1 MSDLLKSLD
10 EKRKSALAQAREIA
24 ERAAAGEE
32 RAEDEEAYKRA
43 NADFDRYTAQMRDE
57 AKRASEDAEIAE
69 AMEAAFRKAGV
80 RELGNEKQ
88 EERKNESQWLADVR
102 SAISEQRTAKGGGS
116 QTLPDMRRLREVRA
130 LMAPET
136 RATIDTT
143 VAAETIPTTLV
154 ESLFRKLFDD
164 STIMSAGVHI
174 LRTASGEA
182 LKFPRLASLG
192 ALAQASSRVAEKG
205 QIQKSEPTFDSVT
218 LNAFKYGQIS
228 QSDREAI
235 QDSVI
240 DIEGLLG
247 EVLGRNMANYLGYD
261 LTLGTGTGQPRG
273 VVTVASSGSNVVTSG
288 TGVTGKIASADELL
302 DIIWKLKP
310 AYRRNGKFL
319 MNDATVLNLR
329 KFKINNEA
337 NNYAFQPGDASGK
350 PDTLMGYPLLTD
362 PNIAAQA
369 LNAVSIVFG
378 DMSLYY
384 VRMVADVR
392 VEWSTEYAW
401 DTDLVSVKAVLR
413 ADGDAIDDTAFAA
426 FKGAAT

>member
-143 VAAETIPTTLV
+143 VATDTIPTTLV

-192 ALAQASSRVAEKG
+192 ALSQASSRVAEKG
-205 QIQKSEPTFDSVT
+205 VIQKSEPTFDSVT

-261 LTLGTGTGQPRG
+261 LTLGTGSSQPRG
-273 VVTVASSGSNVVTSG
+273 VVTVASSGSNVVTSA
-288 TGVTGKIASADELL
+288 TAQSGKIQSADELL

-319 MNDATVLNLR
+319 MNDATVLSLR
-329 KFKINNEA
+329 KFKINGEA
-337 NNYAFQPGDASGK
+337 NNYAFQAGDASGK

>member
-143 VAAETIPTTLV
+143 VATDTIPTTLV

-192 ALAQASSRVAEKG
+192 ALSQASSRVAEKG
-205 QIQKSEPTFDSVT
+205 TIQKSEPTFDSVT

-261 LTLGTGTGQPRG
+261 LTLGTGSSQPRG
-273 VVTVASSGSNVVTSG
+273 VVTVASSGSNVVTSA
-288 TGVTGKIASADELL
+288 TAQSGKIQSADELL

-319 MNDATVLNLR
+319 MNDATVLSLR
-329 KFKINNEA
+329 KFKINGEA
-337 NNYAFQPGDASGK
+337 NNYAFQAGDASGK